1 MRPLK
6 DNWLTKNY
14 KAAKDIQDIQEK
26 IYKDE
31 VSLLKD
37 AWGWGETDAGE
48 TVSLTGS
55 QTIPTPLQ
63 PSSRVFVN
71 NAGTVTLQTGNSS
84 YTNVHLKQPPQAESV
99 ATLFKARIDVAKKI
113 SRIIDDQHNTYSN
126 TDSFYNEDNEELL
139 AQALLGVDTFINKV
153 IENTDASNNMD
164 TTGINKKY
172 ILDLNTALLAAIV
185 NENTSPEDLF
195 NIINDISNKAIKSL
209 DDDQNN
215 V

>member
-14 KAAKDIQDIQEK
+14 KAVKEK
-26 IYKDE
+26 LYKDE
-31 VSLLKD
+31 VSILKD
-37 AWGWGETDAGE
+37 AWEENDDSQ

-55 QTIPTPLQ
+55 APTAGQTFN
-63 PSSRVFVN
+63 RVFVN
-71 NAGTVTLQTGNSS
+71 NAGTVTLQTGNST
-84 YTNVHLKQPPQAESV
+84 YTNATLKQPPQSGSV
-99 ATLFKARIDVAKKI
+99 ATLYERRINVAKKI
-113 SRIIDDQHNTYSN
+113 SKIIDDQHNTYSD
-126 TDSFYNEDNEELL
+126 TDSFYDDDNEELF

-153 IENTDASNNMD
+153 IENKDASNNMD

-172 ILDLNTALLAAIV
+172 ILDLNNALLAAIV
-185 NENTSPEDLF
+185 NPNVSPEDLF